1 MTLKLFEVS
10 PSSSKKEG
18 VKNYNSLKAYLFFS
32 NEGSTWKEGIVRL
45 EVNKVVLVKISDE
58 KGRLENI

>member
-18 VKNYNSLKAYLFFS
+18 VKNDNSLKAHKFFS

-45 EVNKVVLVKISDE
+45 EVIKIVLVKINEE